1 MRKNRPKYSGSPNLN
16 MSYTKSGNSIS
27 SIPEE
32 PYPADITSNIIPAS
46 HSVSVTQ
53 IDIRPSLLKVIFRSL
68 ANMEKTKD
76 ILENCSICY
85 SSMTL
90 KRLKILNCKHL
101 IHYKCCK
108 DWIMEGC
115 DKCPVCSVDIKA

>member
-1 MRKNRPKYSGSPNLN
+1 
-16 MSYTKSGNSIS
+16 MSYTKSENSIAIS
-27 SIPEE
+27 LTHDE
-32 PYPADITSNIIPAS
+32 PNSAEVLMSLNPAS
-46 HSVSVTQ
+46 PTSSVSRVAN
-53 IDIRPSLLKVIFRSL
+53 PLSLLKIIFRSL
-68 ANMEKTKD
+68 ENMEKNKD
-76 ILENCSICY
+76 IQENCSICY

-108 DWIMEGC
+108 DWIMEGG